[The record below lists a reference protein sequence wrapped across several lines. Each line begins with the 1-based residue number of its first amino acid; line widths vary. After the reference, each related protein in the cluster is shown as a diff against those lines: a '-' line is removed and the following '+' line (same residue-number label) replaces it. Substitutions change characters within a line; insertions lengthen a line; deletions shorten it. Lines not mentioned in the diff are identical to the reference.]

1 MPLTSLPQTFPPV
14 GVTIS
19 RPLVVSMQLLEN
31 GTNSVMDSFATI
43 NGAIR
48 LLKRRVITPIHQG
61 GIYRESVQELE
72 YPANYNTA
80 YNPTNISTAL
90 TAPFTLAL
98 GTQKGEITFSANQ
111 VLVPD
116 IRVLTGEALTT

>member
-1 MPLTSLPQTFPPV
+1 
-14 GVTIS
+14 
-19 RPLVVSMQLLEN
+19 MQLLEN

-48 LLKRRVITPIHQG
+48 LLKRRVITPIHVG
-61 GIYRESVQELE
+61 GTYQESVRELE
-72 YPANYNTA
+72 YPANYNSV

-90 TAPFTLAL
+90 AAPFTLAL
-98 GTQKGEITFSANQ
+98 GTQKGEITFSALQ
-111 VLVPD
+111 PLVPD